1 MSSLAL
7 RLFPFLS
14 WRDRITRLT
23 LRADLLAGL
32 VGALLVLPQGVAFA
46 TLAGMPPEYGLYG
59 AMLPA
64 VVGALWGSSSHLV
77 SGPTNATSLMVFAML
92 GALATPFSQE
102 YIRLV
107 LTLNLMIGLIKLAL
121 GVARL
126 GALVNFISTTVI
138 VGFTAGAGLLIIAAQ
153 LRNFFGLQVAQEA
166 SFAGAISTF
175 FAHVG
180 AIDGWTAAVGSVTL
194 VAALVGKR
202 LVPRIPYMLTG
213 MIVGSAFA
221 YALSRAGVAHVTTI
235 GALPSAFPGL
245 SLPDFSAGTWRTLAP
260 AALALTLIGLT
271 EAVSSARAVA
281 ARSGDR
287 IDGSQEF
294 IGQGLANI
302 VGAFTSSYPTSG
314 SFNRSGANFEAG
326 ARTPLAALFSAG
338 FLLLILLLVSPLAAY
353 LPLAAMAA
361 LLFMVAW
368 GLIDFA
374 LIRATVRASRSE
386 TLVLMVTF
394 LSTLS
399 LQLEFAIL
407 VGVLCSLLVYLN
419 RTTHPAI
426 HTVAPDPAS
435 RQRSFVP
442 VMSKTVVECPQL
454 ALVRV
459 DGSLFFGAVEHVH
472 EALARVR
479 VAAPAK
485 AHLLLIGS
493 GINFVDVAGAE
504 LLLHEAQ
511 TQRDRG
517 GALYLCSLKPA
528 VMTMLERGGF
538 LERLGRDNVFATK
551 NAAVHAI
558 YARLDS
564 ATCRSCSARIFVECQ
579 TLLPDG
585 AARAESGNHSP
596 VTRDAYFGRTQST

>member
-1 MSSLAL
+1 MPPLAL
-7 RLFPFLS
+7 KLFPFLS
-14 WRDRITRLT
+14 WRERITRLT

-32 VGALLVLPQGVAFA
+32 VSALLVLPQGVAFA

-59 AMLPA
+59 AMVPT

-92 GALATPFSQE
+92 GALATPFSQD

-107 LTLNLMIGLIKLAL
+107 LTLNLMIGVIKLGL
-121 GVARL
+121 GVSRL

-138 VGFTAGAGLLIIAAQ
+138 IGFTAGAGLLIIAAQ
-153 LRNFFGLQVAQEA
+153 LRNFFGLAVAQES
-166 SFAGAISTF
+166 SFTGAMSTF
-175 FAHVG
+175 FTHLAD
-180 AIDGWTAAVGSVTL
+180 IDGWTAAVGAVTL
-194 VAALVGKR
+194 VAALVSRR
-202 LVPRIPYMLTG
+202 LAPRIPYMLIG
-213 MIVGSAFA
+213 MIVGGAFA
-221 YALSRAGVAHVTTI
+221 YGLAKSGVRQVATI
-235 GALPSAFPGL
+235 GALPSAIPGL

-260 AALALTLIGLT
+260 AAIALTLIGLT

-281 ARSGDR
+281 ARSGER
-287 IDGSQEF
+287 IDGNQEF

-302 VGAFTSSYPTSG
+302 AGAFTSSYPTSG
-314 SFNRSGANFEAG
+314 SFNRTGANFEAG
-326 ARTPLAALFSAG
+326 ARTPLAAIFSAG
-338 FLLLILLLVSPLAAY
+338 FLLLILLFVSPLAAY

-394 LSTLS
+394 LATLS
-399 LQLEFAIL
+399 LQLEFAVL

-419 RTTHPAI
+419 RTAHPAI
-426 HTVAPDPAS
+426 HTVAPDPES
-435 RQRSFVP
+435 PQRHFVP
-442 VMSKTVVECPQL
+442 LTAKTVVECPQL

-472 EALARVR
+472 DALARVR
-479 VAAPAK
+479 AAAPAR

-504 LLLHEAQ
+504 LLLREAHAQ
-511 TQRDRG
+511 LDRG

-528 VMTMLERGGF
+528 VMTMLDRGGY
-538 LERLGRDNVFATK
+538 LDRLGRDNVFTTK
-551 NAAVHAI
+551 HAAIQTI

-564 ATCRSCSARIFVECQ
+564 AICRLCPARIFVECR
-579 TLLPDG
+579 TFLPDG
-585 AARAESGNHSP
+585 TARG
-596 VTRDAYFGRTQST
+596 

>member
-7 RLFPFLS
+7 RFLPFLS

-32 VGALLVLPQGVAFA
+32 VGALLVLPQAVAFA
-46 TLAGMPPEYGLYG
+46 TLAGVPPEYGLYG
-59 AMLPA
+59 AMVPA

-92 GALATPFSQE
+92 GALATPFSQD

-107 LTLNLMIGLIKLAL
+107 LTLNLMIGVIKLGL

-138 VGFTAGAGLLIIAAQ
+138 IGFTAGAGLLIIAAQ
-153 LRNFFGLQVAQEA
+153 LRNFFGLQVTEE
-166 SFAGAISTF
+166 STFAGAMSTF
-175 FAHVG
+175 FTHLAD
-180 AIDGWTAAVGSVTL
+180 IDGRTAAVGAVTL

-202 LVPRIPYMLTG
+202 LLPRIPYMLTG

-221 YALSRAGVAHVTTI
+221 YALVRAGAANVATI
-235 GALPSAFPGL
+235 GALPSAIPGL

-281 ARSGDR
+281 ARSGER
-287 IDGSQEF
+287 IDGNQEF

-302 VGAFTSSYPTSG
+302 AGAFTSSYPTSG

-326 ARTPLAALFSAG
+326 ARTPLAGIFSAG
-338 FLLLILLLVSPLAAY
+338 FLLLILLFVSPLAAY
-353 LPLAAMAA
+353 LPLATMAA
-361 LLFMVAW
+361 LLFLVAW

-394 LSTLS
+394 LATLS
-399 LQLEFAIL
+399 LQLEFAVL

-435 RQRSFVP
+435 PQRRFVP
-442 VMSKTVVECPQL
+442 VAAKTVVECPQL

-472 EALARVR
+472 EALLRVR
-479 VAAPAK
+479 AAAPAR

-493 GINFVDVAGAE
+493 GVNFVDVAGAE
-504 LLLHEAQ
+504 LLVREAQ
-511 TQRDRG
+511 AQQDRG

-528 VMTMLERGGF
+528 VMTMLERGGY
-538 LERLGRDNVFATK
+538 LDRLGRGNVFTTK
-551 NAAVHAI
+551 NEALQAI
-558 YARLDS
+558 YSRLDS
-564 ATCRSCSARIFVECQ
+564 AICRSCPARIFVECQ
-579 TLLPDG
+579 MFLPDG
-585 AARAESGNHSP
+585 TARAAAS
-596 VTRDAYFGRTQST
+596 VTHA

>member
-1 MSSLAL
+1 MMAASPRFSAAMSSLAPK
-7 RLFPFLS
+7 LFPFLS

-32 VGALLVLPQGVAFA
+32 VGALLVLPQAVAFA
-46 TLAGMPPEYGLYG
+46 TLAGVPPEYGLYG

-92 GALATPFSQE
+92 GALATPFTQD

-107 LTLNLMIGLIKLAL
+107 LTLNLMIGLIKLGL

-138 VGFTAGAGLLIIAAQ
+138 LGFTAGAGLLIIAAQ
-153 LRNFFGLQVAQEA
+153 LRNFFGLAVAQEP
-166 SFAGAISTF
+166 SFAGAIATF
-175 FAHVG
+175 FTHLG
-180 AIDGWTAAVGSVTL
+180 DIDGWAAAVGTVTL
-194 VAALVGKR
+194 VAALLAKR
-202 LVPRIPYMLTG
+202 LVPRIPYMLAG

-221 YALSRAGVAHVTTI
+221 YALARAGVAQVTTI
-235 GALPSAFPGL
+235 GALPSAIPGL
-245 SLPDFSAGTWRTLAP
+245 SLPDFSAGTWRMLAP

-281 ARSGDR
+281 ARSGER
-287 IDGSQEF
+287 IDGNQEF

-302 VGAFTSSYPTSG
+302 AGAFTSSYPTSG

-326 ARTPLAALFSAG
+326 ARTPLAAIFSAG
-338 FLLLILLLVSPLAAY
+338 FLLLILLFVSPLAAY
-353 LPLAAMAA
+353 IPLAAMAA

-368 GLIDFA
+368 GLIDFD

-386 TLVLMVTF
+386 TLVLVVTF

-407 VGVLCSLLVYLN
+407 VGVLCSLLAYLD

-426 HTVAPDPAS
+426 HAVAPDPAS
-435 RQRSFVP
+435 PQRRFVP
-442 VMSKTVVECPQL
+442 VTAKAVAECPQL

-459 DGSLFFGAVEHVH
+459 DGSLFFGAVDHVH
-472 EALARVR
+472 EALLRVR
-479 VAAPAK
+479 AAAPAR
-485 AHLLLIGS
+485 AQLLLIGS

-504 LLLHEAQ
+504 LLLREAQ
-511 TQRDRG
+511 AQRDRG

-528 VMTMLERGGF
+528 VTTMLERCGY
-538 LERLGRDNVFATK
+538 LDRLGRDNVFATK
-551 NAAVHAI
+551 SAAIEAI
-558 YARLDS
+558 YSRLDS
-564 ATCRSCSARIFVECQ
+564 AICRTCPARIFVECQ
-579 TLLPDG
+579 TFLPDG
-585 AARAESGNHSP
+585 TARG
-596 VTRDAYFGRTQST
+596 